1 MGTYLKKNSLLK
13 NSVFNVLYRISSLIF
28 PLIYSAYVA
37 RIIFADGVGRVE
49 YANNVIS
56 YFIMFAVFGLPAYGT
71 REIAKRKSNQTD
83 LNKIF
88 TELFIVNFISTTFA
102 IFIFI
107 IFLLFN
113 DRIYVNRYLFLC
125 CSIPLF
131 LNFINIDW
139 FYAGEEEFAYIAYRS
154 IVVKILMTFTI
165 FVFVR
170 KTEDYKVYALISGI
184 ATAGNY
190 IFNIIHVRKFVQFDF
205 KNIKLKSH
213 FKSASIF
220 FFGEILS
227 QLYSKVDILM
237 LGLFCTASSIG
248 YYVYGN
254 KIAVIIIFICTSFA
268 SAFLPRLSYYYE
280 NDRNKFLN
288 LVNLGIKV
296 LLFLSIPLSVGLFL
310 LSKDFVVLLYGEGFY
325 SSTSVIRL
333 LTPMIIIRA
342 LGDLLCYQCVL
353 STGYE
358 KIRIPATIMAGITNI
373 LLNAILIPKFTHN
386 GAAFASVIAEFVV
399 NAIQF
404 IYIKERLKFSIS
416 LRSLLQAVITS
427 VLMGIVVYI
436 CLSFPL
442 PLFSSIVMSIFS
454 GSFVYFMV
462 NLAIKNEVSLLIVTK
477 VKKGLF
483 R

>member
-1 MGTYLKKNSLLK
+1 MGTDLKKNSLLK
-13 NSVFNVLYRISSLIF
+13 NSVFNVLYRITSLIF

-71 REIAKRKSNQTD
+71 REVAKRKSNQTD

-88 TELFIVNFISTTFA
+88 TELFIVNFICTTFA

-113 DRIYVNRYLFLC
+113 DRIYGNRYLFLC

-154 IVVKILMTFTI
+154 IVVKILMTFAIFI
-165 FVFVR
+165 FVRSV
-170 KTEDYKVYALISGI
+170 EDYIVYALISGI

-190 IFNIIHVRKFVQFDF
+190 IFNIIHIRKFVQFNFTD
-205 KNIKLKSH
+205 IKIKQH

-237 LGLFCTASSIG
+237 LGIYCAASSIG

-254 KIAVIIIFICTSFA
+254 KIVVIIIFICTSFA
-268 SAFLPRLSYYYE
+268 SVFLPRLSYYYE
-280 NDRNKFLN
+280 NDRKEFFN
-288 LVNLGIKV
+288 LVNMGIKV
-296 LLFLSIPLSVGLFL
+296 LIYLSIPLTVGMFL
-310 LSKDFVVLLYGEGFY
+310 LSKAFVLLLYGEAF
-325 SSTSVIRL
+325 SPSAAVIRFL
-333 LTPMIIIRA
+333 APMIIIRA
-342 LGDLLCYQCVL
+342 LGDLLCYQCVI

-358 KIRIPATIMAGITNI
+358 KIRIPATILASITNI
-373 LLNAILIPKFTHN
+373 LLNAMLIPKFAHN
-386 GAAFASVIAEFVV
+386 GAAFASVMAEFVV
-399 NAIQF
+399 NLIQF
-404 IYIKERLKFSIS
+404 IYIKGRLKFSIRLKS
-416 LRSLLQAVITS
+416 ILQAIITS
-427 VLMGIVVYI
+427 GLMGVVVYI
-436 CLSFPL
+436 CLSL
-442 PLFSSIVMSIFS
+442 PLSLITSITMSVIL
-454 GSFVYFMV
+454 GSFVYFVV

-477 VKKGLF
+477 AKKGLL